1 LTQLHKLPLGK
12 VATTILFA
20 IRRNIYPD
28 PVEFGQKRGLVVN
41 LRCSDRSFAYTI
53 DKKEV
58 RKPEATE
65 IISHRFS
72 LDEGMLTP

>member
-1 LTQLHKLPLGK
+1 
-12 VATTILFA
+12 
-20 IRRNIYPD
+20 
-28 PVEFGQKRGLVVN
+28 VVN